1 MPEDEI
7 TIITMDD
14 MAIVFSETDAFG
26 IHRESVSVEL
36 SREDPGSVQ
45 VNSRGVVE
53 ITLPASTEVQ
63 AFTTELRVQL
73 EALGYQH
80 DPNRTAFEAE
90 GDTGDEPEGD
100 DWLA

>member
-14 MAIVFSETDAFG
+14 MAVVFSETDAFG

-53 ITLPASTEVQ
+53 RGNYAAGQHRGAS
-63 AFTTELRVQL
+63 L
-73 EALGYQH
+73 H
-80 DPNRTAFEAE
+80 H
-90 GDTGDEPEGD
+90 
-100 DWLA
+100 

>member
-14 MAIVFSETDAFG
+14 MVIVFSETDAFG

-45 VNSRGVVE
+45 VNSRGIVE

-73 EALGYQH
+73 EGLGYQY

-90 GDTGDEPEGD
+90 GDAGDELEGD